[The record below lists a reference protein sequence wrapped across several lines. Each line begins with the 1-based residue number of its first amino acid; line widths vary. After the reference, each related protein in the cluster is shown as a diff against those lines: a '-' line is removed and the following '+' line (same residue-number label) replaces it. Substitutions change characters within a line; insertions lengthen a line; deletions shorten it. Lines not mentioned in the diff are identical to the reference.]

1 MMTALSET
9 VSKSGKRL
17 VQAITVE
24 REPDW
29 CGTITHLHSLLP
41 VLEGAG
47 VATAA
52 EVEIDGMARRLRK
65 EAVAQNACIMPSPL
79 VCAWAQLPA

>member
-1 MMTALSET
+1 MTAIAETMSE
-9 VSKSGKRL
+9 SDKRI
-17 VQAITVE
+17 VQAAITDV